1 MRISV
6 EGLTID
12 GVVKM
17 RKRRRVNF
25 ERERIRLEKLYRNTH
40 ALQRRAIFERRV
52 FRSYGF
58 ILGN

>member
-12 GVVKM
+12 GVLKL

-25 ERERIRLEKLYRNTH
+25 ERERIRLEKLYANTH
-40 ALQRRAIFERRV
+40 ALQRRGILERRV

-58 ILGN
+58 LAR